1 MIYLGH
7 NRDLD
12 SVAHFWRDSLRTFL
26 FEKREDKH
34 RPFLRIGKHKKHNE
48 YYDTVFSKWKGY
60 VRREAKLRRISTA
73 TGNEVLSKLDEFE
86 HNFDNIVLAKKKEM
100 EKLKLAN
107 ATCGKEAQIVL
118 SYIFETLYNSF
129 IKSIANDVLERL
141 KIRTCPYCNRNY
153 TFTVK
158 SSSSAA
164 GKKFTTRPEFDH
176 FYSKSKH
183 PLLALSFYNLVPSCS
198 ICNHGK
204 ATNDIGV
211 NPYFDGFQ
219 SKFGICDK
227 TKNVQLNINEI
238 KRTKSKDDFSVGFVN
253 PSKNEKQ
260 NIDGLGL
267 AVLYDKHKDYVM
279 DLIEKST
286 SYGSLEQNQ
295 ALSDAFQGLFRTPQ
309 EVYDFVWGKYLNEE
323 ELENRPLSK
332 LTRDILEQLGI
343 V

>member
-1 MIYLGH
+1 MIYLGY

-12 SVAHFWRDSLRTFL
+12 SVAHFWRDSLRAFL

-34 RPFLRIGKHKKHNE
+34 RPFLRNGKHNE

-60 VRREAKLRRISTA
+60 VRGEVQLRSISTA
-73 TGNEVLSKLDEFE
+73 TGNKVLDKLDEFE

-100 EKLKLAN
+100 EKLAN
-107 ATCGKEAQIVL
+107 AACGKEAQIVL
-118 SYIFETLYNSF
+118 SYIFETLYNCF
-129 IKSIANDVLERL
+129 IKSIADVLERL

-176 FYSKSKH
+176 FYCKSKH

-198 ICNHGK
+198 VCNHGK
-204 ATNDIGV
+204 ATDDIGI

-227 TKNVQLNINEI
+227 TENVLLNINKI
-238 KRTKSKDDFSVGFVN
+238 KRTKSKDDFSVGFIS
-253 PSKNEKQ
+253 PSIKEQQ
-260 NIDGLGL
+260 NI
-267 AVLYDKHKDYVM
+267 
-279 DLIEKST
+279 E
-286 SYGSLEQNQ
+286 
-295 ALSDAFQGLFRTPQ
+295 
-309 EVYDFVWGKYLNEE
+309 
-323 ELENRPLSK
+323 
-332 LTRDILEQLGI
+332 
-343 V
+343 

>member
-1 MIYLGH
+1 MIYLGY

-26 FEKREDKH
+26 FEKREDRH
-34 RPFLRIGKHKKHNE
+34 RTILKIGKHKKHNE

-60 VRREAKLRRISTA
+60 VRSETQIRKISTA
-73 TGNEVLSKLDEFE
+73 TRYKVLSKLDEFE
-86 HNFDNIVLAKKKEM
+86 HNFDNIVLAKKNEM
-100 EKLKLAN
+100 EKLAN
-107 ATCGKEAQIVL
+107 ATCGEEARIVL

-176 FYSKSKH
+176 FYCKSQH

-204 ATNDIGV
+204 ATDEIGV

-227 TKNVQLNINEI
+227 TKKGQLNINEI
-238 KRTKSKDDFSVGFVN
+238 KRTKSKDDFSVGFIN
-253 PSKNEKQ
+253 PSISEQQ

-295 ALSDAFQGLFRTPQ
+295 ALSDGFQGLFRTPK
-309 EVYDFVWGKYLNEE
+309 EVFDFVWGKYLNEE

-332 LTRDILEQLGI
+332 LTKDILEQLGI

>member
-1 MIYLGH
+1 MIYLGY

-12 SVAHFWRDSLRTFL
+12 SVAHFWRDSLHAFL

-34 RPFLRIGKHKKHNE
+34 RTFLRIGKHNE

-60 VRREAKLRRISTA
+60 VRRETRLRRISTA
-73 TGNEVLSKLDEFE
+73 TGNDVLSKLDEFE
-86 HNFDNIVLAKKKEM
+86 HDFDNIVLAKKKEM
-100 EKLKLAN
+100 EKLAN
-107 ATCGKEAQIVL
+107 AACGKEAQIVL
-118 SYIFETLYNSF
+118 SYIFETLYNCF

-176 FYSKSKH
+176 FYCKSKH

-204 ATNDIGV
+204 ATDDIGV
-211 NPYFDGFQ
+211 NPYFDVFQ
-219 SKFGICDK
+219 SKFGIYDK
-227 TKNVQLNINEI
+227 TKNVLLNINKI
-238 KRTKSKDDFSVGFVN
+238 MRTKSKDDFSVGFVN
-253 PSKNEKQ
+253 PSRNEQ
-260 NIDGLGL
+260 LNIDGLGL
-267 AVLYDKHKDYVM
+267 AVLYDQHKDYVM

-295 ALSDAFQGLFRTPQ
+295 ALSDGFQGLFRTPQ
-309 EVYDFVWGKYLNEE
+309 EVFDFVWGKYLNEE

-332 LTRDILEQLGI
+332 LTKDILEQLGI

>member
-1 MIYLGH
+1 MIYLGY

-12 SVAHFWRDSLRTFL
+12 SVAHFWRDSLHAFL

-34 RPFLRIGKHKKHNE
+34 RLFLRNEKHNE

-60 VRREAKLRRISTA
+60 VRGKIQLRKISTA
-73 TGNEVLSKLDEFE
+73 TGNEVLNKLDEFE

-100 EKLKLAN
+100 EKLAN

-118 SYIFETLYNSF
+118 FYIFETLYNCF

-176 FYSKSKH
+176 FYCKSKH

-198 ICNHGK
+198 VCNHGK
-204 ATNDIGV
+204 ATDDIGV

-227 TKNVQLNINEI
+227 TKKGQLNINEI
-238 KRTKSKDDFSVGFVN
+238 KQTKSKDDFSVGFVN
-253 PSKNEKQ
+253 PSISEQQ
-260 NIDGLGL
+260 NINKLGL
-267 AVLYDKHKDYVM
+267 DVLYNKHKDYVM

-295 ALSDAFQGLFRTPQ
+295 ALSDGFQGLFRTPQ
-309 EVYDFVWGKYLNEE
+309 EVFDFVWGKYLNEE

-332 LTRDILEQLGI
+332 LTKDILEQLGI

>member
-1 MIYLGH
+1 MIYLGY

-12 SVAHFWRDSLRTFL
+12 SVAHFWRDSLHAFL
-26 FEKREDKH
+26 FEKKEDKH
-34 RPFLRIGKHKKHNE
+34 RPFLRNGKHNE

-60 VRREAKLRRISTA
+60 VSRETRLRRISTA
-73 TGNEVLSKLDEFE
+73 TGNDVLSKLDEFE
-86 HNFDNIVLAKKKEM
+86 HNFDNIVLAKKNEM
-100 EKLKLAN
+100 EKLAN
-107 ATCGKEAQIVL
+107 APCGEEARIVL

-129 IKSIANDVLERL
+129 IKSIANDILERL

-158 SSSSAA
+158 LSSSAEV
-164 GKKFTTRPEFDH
+164 KKFTTRPEFDH
-176 FYSKSKH
+176 FYSKSQH

-204 ATNDIGV
+204 ATNNIGV

-219 SKFGICDK
+219 TKFGICDK
-227 TKNVQLNINEI
+227 TKKGQLNINEI
-238 KRTKSKDDFSVGFVN
+238 KRTKSKDDFSVGFVR
-253 PSKNEKQ
+253 PSISEQQ
-260 NIDGLGL
+260 NINKLGL
-267 AVLYDKHKDYVM
+267 DVLYNKHKDYVM

-295 ALSDAFQGLFRTPQ
+295 ALSDGFQGLFRTPQ
-309 EVYDFVWGKYLNEE
+309 QVFDFVWGKYLNEE

-332 LTRDILEQLGI
+332 LTKDILEQLGI

>member
-1 MIYLGH
+1 MIYLGY

-12 SVAHFWRDSLRTFL
+12 SVAHFWRDSLHAFL

-34 RPFLRIGKHKKHNE
+34 RPFLRIGKHKKHNK

-60 VRREAKLRRISTA
+60 VRGEVQLRSISTA
-73 TGNEVLSKLDEFE
+73 TGNKVLDKLDEFE

-100 EKLKLAN
+100 EKLAN
-107 ATCGKEAQIVL
+107 AACGKEAQIVL
-118 SYIFETLYNSF
+118 SYIFETLYNCF

-176 FYSKSKH
+176 FYCKSKH

-198 ICNHGK
+198 VCNHGK
-204 ATNDIGV
+204 ATDDIGI

-227 TKNVQLNINEI
+227 TKNVLLNINKI
-238 KRTKSKDDFSVGFVN
+238 KCTKSKDDFSVGFVN

-267 AVLYDKHKDYVM
+267 AV
-279 DLIEKST
+279 
-286 SYGSLEQNQ
+286 
-295 ALSDAFQGLFRTPQ
+295 
-309 EVYDFVWGKYLNEE
+309 
-323 ELENRPLSK
+323 
-332 LTRDILEQLGI
+332 
-343 V
+343 

>member
-1 MIYLGH
+1 MIYLGY

-12 SVAHFWRDSLRTFL
+12 SVAHFWRDSLRAFL
-26 FEKREDKH
+26 FEKKEDRH
-34 RPFLRIGKHKKHNE
+34 RPFLRNEKHNE

-60 VRREAKLRRISTA
+60 VRGKTQLRKISTA
-73 TGNEVLSKLDEFE
+73 TGNEVLNKLDEFE
-86 HNFDNIVLAKKKEM
+86 HNFDNIVLAPKKEM
-100 EKLKLAN
+100 EKLAN

-118 SYIFETLYNSF
+118 SYIFETLYNCF

-183 PLLALSFYNLVPSCS
+183 PLVALSFYNLVPSCS
-198 ICNHGK
+198 VCNHGK
-204 ATNDIGV
+204 ATDDIGV

-227 TKNVQLNINEI
+227 TKKGQLNINEI
-238 KRTKSKDDFSVGFVN
+238 KQTKSKDDFSVGFVN
-253 PSKNEKQ
+253 PSVNEQQ
-260 NIDGLGL
+260 NINKLGL
-267 AVLYDKHKDYVM
+267 DVLYNKHKDYVM

-295 ALSDAFQGLFRTPQ
+295 ALSDGFQGLFRTSQ
-309 EVYDFVWGKYLNEE
+309 EVFDFVWGKYLNEE
-323 ELENRPLSK
+323 DLENRPLSK
-332 LTRDILEQLGI
+332 LTKDILEQLGI

>member
-1 MIYLGH
+1 MIYLGY

-12 SVAHFWRDSLRTFL
+12 SVAHFWRDSLRAFL
-26 FEKREDKH
+26 FGKREDRH
-34 RPFLRIGKHKKHNE
+34 RPFLRNEKHNE

-86 HNFDNIVLAKKKEM
+86 HNFDNIVLAKKNEM
-100 EKLKLAN
+100 EKLAN
-107 ATCGKEAQIVL
+107 ATCGEEVRIVL
-118 SYIFETLYNSF
+118 SYIFEILYNSF

-153 TFTVK
+153 TFTIK
-158 SSSSAA
+158 SSCSAE

-176 FYSKSKH
+176 FYSKSQH

-198 ICNHGK
+198 VCNHGK
-204 ATNDIGV
+204 ATNNIGV

-219 SKFGICDK
+219 TKFGICDK
-227 TKNVQLNINEI
+227 TKKGQLNINEI

-253 PSKNEKQ
+253 PSVSEQQ
-260 NIDGLGL
+260 NINKLGL
-267 AVLYDKHKDYVM
+267 DVLYNKHKDYVM

-295 ALSDAFQGLFRTPQ
+295 ALSDGFQGLFRTPQ
-309 EVYDFVWGKYLNEE
+309 EVFDFVWGKYLNEE

-332 LTRDILEQLGI
+332 LTKDILEQLGI